1 MLGYIHTYIYIVL
14 IYSQNLEI
22 GSEMNKKNPLICVAR
37 IGGTR
42 EKFGE

>member
-1 MLGYIHTYIYIVL
+1 MLGYIHIYIVL
-14 IYSQNLEI
+14 IYSQNFQIGLEI
-22 GSEMNKKNPLICVAR
+22 NKKNPLICVAR